1 MAFEEKFIGR
11 ARELAVLEKAA
22 NKDSFQLIV
31 VYGRR
36 RVGKT
41 TLLAHFCEGKRA
53 LFFTAQEQSD
63 KDNLRDFS
71 SRIAT
76 FFGLPQGTDF
86 SSWDS
91 AFEFLANQAQEQP
104 FIFVL
109 DEFPYAAQANSSL
122 PSKLQ
127 IAIDH
132 MFKKTGICMILCGSN
147 QGFMESNVLGK
158 KSPLHGRRTAQIK
171 LEPFGYADTARF
183 LEGTSAEDAFRYYAC
198 IGGIPYYL
206 SQVDIAL
213 SFEENIRELFFSP
226 EGYLFSEPT
235 MLLRQELREPALY
248 NSILRA
254 IAHGANKQSEIA
266 DKIGVERSSLSRYLK
281 TLADLGIAERIV
293 PFGENPD
300 TSRKGIY
307 RLKDACYDF
316 WYRFVAPVVPEIESG
331 AGELAARTVTDS
343 ALAEYLGH
351 RFERVCAEYVLARAL
366 EGALPIAAT
375 TVGPWWGSDPVK
387 RAQTDIDLVVANRS
401 EKTCVLC
408 ECKYRNEFNETEV
421 VERLKEKCRLLPDY
435 RVASWMVFSKYS
447 VAAATREKYRD
458 DVRFVSLEDIY
469 L

>member
-11 ARELAVLEKAA
+11 TRELAVLEKAA

-71 SRIAT
+71 SRVVS

-86 SSWDS
+86 ASWES
-91 AFEFLANQAQEQP
+91 AFEFLASQAKNQP
-104 FIFVL
+104 FVFVF
-109 DEFPYAAQANSSL
+109 DEFPYAAQANPSL

-127 IAIDH
+127 VAIDH
-132 MFKKTGICMILCGSN
+132 AFKKTGICMILCGSN

-171 LEPFGYADTARF
+171 LDPFDYADAAQL
-183 LEGTSAEDAFRYYAC
+183 LEGVSVEDAFRYYAC

-206 SQVDIAL
+206 AQVDTTL
-213 SFEENIRELFFSP
+213 SFGENIRELFFSP

-266 DKIGVERSSLSRYLK
+266 DKTGIERTSLSRYLK
-281 TLADLGIAERIV
+281 TLADLGIVERVV
-293 PFGENPD
+293 PFGGNPD

-331 AGELAARTVTDS
+331 AGELAAGTVTDS
-343 ALAEYLGH
+343 ALAEYLGR
-351 RFERVCAEYVLARAL
+351 RFERVCAEYALARAL
-366 EGALPIAAT
+366 KGALPIAAT
-375 TVGPWWGSDPVK
+375 TVGLWWGPDPVK
-387 RAQTDIDLVVANRS
+387 KVQTDIDLVIANRV
-401 EKTCVLC
+401 EKTAVLC
-408 ECKYRNEFNETEV
+408 ECKYRNEINETEV
-421 VERLKEKCRLLPDY
+421 VERLKEKNRLLPEY
-435 RVASWMVFSKYS
+435 RVASWMVFSKLPVS
-447 VAAATREKYRD
+447 AATKEKYQES
-458 DVRFVSLEDIY
+458 VEFVSLEDMY
-469 L
+469 E